1 MSTKTWTD
9 EQEIELTELYMSGT
23 DNVEDLAIRF
33 DRNYRSVISKLVQL
47 KIYKK
52 PVVEKPDKELTVKAM
67 IKHLE
72 KTLDI
77 ELDGVNINKKE
88 NLTNIVKGLNRL
100 LNDSK

>member
-1 MSTKTWTD
+1 MK
-9 EQEIELTELYMSGT
+9 L
-23 DNVEDLAIRF
+23 NVEAL
-33 DRNYRSVISKLVQL
+33 Q
-47 KIYKK
+47 
-52 PVVEKPDKELTVKAM
+52 
-67 IKHLE
+67 KHLE